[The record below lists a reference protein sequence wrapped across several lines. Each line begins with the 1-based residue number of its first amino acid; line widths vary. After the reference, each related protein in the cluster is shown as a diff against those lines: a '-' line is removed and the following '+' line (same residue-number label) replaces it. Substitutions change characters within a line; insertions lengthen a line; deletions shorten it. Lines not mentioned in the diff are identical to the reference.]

1 MSTERPVWRVIITIA
16 NMLTFARLVLL
27 PVVIVGVAT
36 DNGWLAV
43 GAMFAAWVTD
53 LLDGRFA
60 RRMNQAQTFGRA
72 LDSTVDFALIYCL
85 FIAFYAAGRLAT
97 YQFAFLYLAMLSILS
112 LQLFLTAV
120 GRSDEVAS
128 TRLGKPTGAL
138 QYLYLLFLV
147 VLEVL
152 PDTETIAIVHQIY
165 FNILALAI
173 VANTVEIILLMAR
186 LSKAPAEPGV
196 A

>member
-1 MSTERPVWRVIITIA
+1 M
-16 NMLTFARLVLL
+16 
-27 PVVIVGVAT
+27 
-36 DNGWLAV
+36 
-43 GAMFAAWVTD
+43 
-53 LLDGRFA
+53 
-60 RRMNQAQTFGRA
+60 
-72 LDSTVDFALIYCL
+72 
-85 FIAFYAAGRLAT
+85 
-97 YQFAFLYLAMLSILS
+97 AMLSILS
-112 LQLFLTAV
+112 LQLFLTAIKR
-120 GRSDEVAS
+120 GDEVAS

-152 PDTETIAIVHQIY
+152 PENSTIDMAHHIY